1 MKTPA
6 KNNATKPTDGQ
17 RMTFREKLRSLGA
30 GVNKSARGVGVGL
43 KPNTISTY
51 MVKGSI
57 PRADIALKMARA
69 LGVDVAWLIDD
80 AAPWPPPA
88 PHLAIVAA
96 GEVRIAA
103 SAGGVTVISA
113 PPGVSVRIDYPKDTA
128 SARALSVS
136 RGASLGQSAGNPQ
149 GCAADG
155 LEARRDC

>member
-1 MKTPA
+1 MKTTA

-17 RMTFREKLRSLGA
+17 RMTLTAKLSALAEGKNRAEL
-30 GVNKSARGVGVGL
+30 ARGVGL
-43 KPNTISTY
+43 KATLLSDYINKGY
-51 MVKGSI
+51 M
-57 PRADIALKMARA
+57 PRADIALKIARA

-103 SAGGVTVISA
+103 SAEGVTVISA

-136 RGASLGQSAGNPQ
+136 RGASLGQSAGTPQ

>member
-1 MKTPA
+1 MTTPA
-6 KNNATKPTDGQ
+6 KNNAKQPADG
-17 RMTFREKLRSLGA
+17 TRS
-30 GVNKSARGVGVGL
+30 NF
-43 KPNTISTY
+43 
-51 MVKGSI
+51 
-57 PRADIALKMARA
+57 ALKVRELAKIATLPGLSKLAEDADHGFISKGRLPKTKELLTLARA

-88 PHLAIVAA
+88 PPAPHLAIVAA

-103 SAGGVTVISA
+103 SAEGVTVISA